1 MNVKLINLSVRFARN
16 NDCLNIFEWRN
27 DPATRGMSHS
37 SKIIDWE
44 QHIDWFSGSL
54 NSKNR
59 ILLICEENF
68 IDKIAVV
75 RFDIS
80 KTGVLVSINL
90 NPKKR
95 GKNFAK
101 VSLTKSIEFFLKKYP
116 LTKNMYAEVN
126 EKNIASKK
134 TFLGVGFEKYKVYK
148 KIGYYIKS
156 FSSNKN

>member
-101 VSLTKSIEFFLKKYP
+101 VSLTKSIEFF
-116 LTKNMYAEVN
+116 
-126 EKNIASKK
+126 
-134 TFLGVGFEKYKVYK
+134 
-148 KIGYYIKS
+148 
-156 FSSNKN
+156 